1 MPSSYFTSIE
11 EREKI
16 FCTELVK
23 YGVEYEKAV
32 IAAKII
38 ASGQGDEHL
47 SPSEIEIVKDAC
59 KKWSEQ
65 NQRLKRL
72 KAVVNQ
78 I

>member
-1 MPSSYFTSIE
+1 MPSNYFTSIE

-23 YGVEYEKAV
+23 YCVEYEEAV

-38 ASGQGDEHL
+38 ASGQGDEFL
-47 SPSEIEIVKDAC
+47 SASEITIVKDAC

-65 NQRLKRL
+65 NQRFKRL
-72 KAVVNQ
+72 KAIVKK

>member
-1 MPSSYFTSIE
+1 MPSNYFISVQ

-32 IAAKII
+32 IAAKIV

>member
-1 MPSSYFTSIE
+1 MPSNYFTSIE

-23 YGVEYEKAV
+23 YGVEYEEAV

-38 ASGQGDEHL
+38 ASGQEDEFL
-47 SPSEIEIVKDAC
+47 SPSEIKIVKNAC

-65 NQRLKRL
+65 NQRFKRL
-72 KAVVNQ
+72 QTAVNQ

>member
-1 MPSSYFTSIE
+1 MPSNYFTSIE

-16 FCTELVK
+16 FCTEMVK
-23 YGVEYEKAV
+23 YGVEYEEAV

-38 ASGQGDEHL
+38 ASGQGDELL
-47 SPSEIEIVKDAC
+47 SLLEIKIVEDAC

>member
-1 MPSSYFTSIE
+1 MASNYFTSVQ
-11 EREKI
+11 ERENI

-23 YGVEYEKAV
+23 YGVEYGKAV

>member
-1 MPSSYFTSIE
+1 MPSNYFISVQ

-16 FCTELVK
+16 FCTDLVK
-23 YGVEYEKAV
+23 SGVEYEKAV

-65 NQRLKRL
+65 NQRFKRL